1 MFQKITCF
9 LIVVASQACWS
20 QSQDRSVFNGK
31 VVSNTSDLEGIYV
44 INAQTEETVMTNSSG
59 SFSISAKEND
69 VLVFSSISFKE
80 KRVLLK
86 QEDFSNLNFTV
97 SLSMVM
103 YQLQEV
109 VVRRYD
115 NINAESLGIIPMG
128 QKKYTAAER
137 KLQTATALNPTANSD
152 STAEGSLMAGGS
164 ISADPLLN
172 FFSGRTAMLKKE
184 VAVEK
189 KEFFMKL
196 LENMFSLDHFID
208 RLKIPAD
215 YVKGFEYYAIENDKF
230 TVILNSKN
238 KTSTEFL
245 LGELAVKYK
254 EMIAGEGK

>member
-1 MFQKITCF
+1 MLHKITCF
-9 LIVVASQACWS
+9 LIVIAGQVGWS
-20 QSQDRSVFNGK
+20 QSQDRSVFNGS
-31 VVSNTSDLEGIYV
+31 VVSNASDLEGIYV
-44 INAQTEETVMTNSSG
+44 INAQTEETVITNASG
-59 SFSISAKEND
+59 SFSILAKADD

-97 SLSMVM
+97 NLTMIM

-109 VVRRYD
+109 VVKRYD
-115 NINAESLGIIPMG
+115 NINAESLGVIPSG

-137 KLQTATALNPTANSD
+137 KLQTATALNATANGG
-152 STAEGSLMAGGS
+152 TMAGGS
-164 ISADPLLN
+164 VSADPLLN

-189 KEFFMKL
+189 KEFFMRL

-230 TVILNSKN
+230 TAILNSKN

-254 EMIAGEGK
+254 EMIAGEKK

>member
-1 MFQKITCF
+1 MAGQ
-9 LIVVASQACWS
+9 VCWS

-44 INAQTEETVMTNSSG
+44 INVQTEETVTTTASG
-59 SFSISAKEND
+59 AFSIAAKADD

-80 KRVLLK
+80 KRVMLK

-97 SLSMVM
+97 NLTMVM

-115 NINAESLGIIPMG
+115 NINAESLGVIPMG
-128 QKKYTAAER
+128 QKKYTSAER
-137 KLQTATALNPTANSD
+137 KLQTATALNATANG
-152 STAEGSLMAGGS
+152 GSMAGGS

-189 KEFFMKL
+189 KEFFMRL
-196 LENMFSLDHFID
+196 LENMFSLEHFID

-215 YVKGFEYYAIENDKF
+215 YVKGFEYYAVENEKF

-254 EMIAGEGK
+254 EMIAGENK

>member
-86 QEDFSNLNFTV
+86 QEDFSSLNFTV

-137 KLQTATALNPTANSD
+137 KLQTATALNPTANND

-189 KEFFMKL
+189 KEFFMRL

>member
-1 MFQKITCF
+1 MIQKITFF
-9 LIVVASQACWS
+9 LVVLVAQTCISQV
-20 QSQDRSVFNGK
+20 QDRSVINGK
-31 VVSNTSDLEGIYV
+31 VESNTSDLSGIYV
-44 INAQTEETVMTNSSG
+44 INAQTEETVTTDTSG
-59 SFSISAKEND
+59 SFSILAKPDD
-69 VLVFSSISFKE
+69 VLVFSSISYKE

-86 QEDFSNLNFTV
+86 SEDFSNLNFAV
-97 SLSMVM
+97 KLNMVM

-109 VVRRYD
+109 VIKKYD
-115 NINAESLGIIPMG
+115 NISAESLGVIPYG
-128 QKKYTAAER
+128 QKKYTEAER
-137 KLQTATALNPTANSD
+137 KLHTATALNATAN
-152 STAEGSLMAGGS
+152 GGGMVGGS

-189 KEFFMKL
+189 KEFLMRL
-196 LENMFSLDHFID
+196 LENMFSLEHFID
-208 RLKIPAD
+208 RLKIPAE

-254 EMIAGEGK
+254 EMLAVGNK

>member
-9 LIVVASQACWS
+9 LIVLAGQTCLSQT
-20 QSQDRSVFNGK
+20 QDRAILSGK

-44 INAQTEETVMTNSSG
+44 INAQTEETVTTDASG
-59 SFSISAKEND
+59 SFAILAKPND
-69 VLVFSSISFKE
+69 ILVFSSISFKE
-80 KRVLLK
+80 KRILLK
-86 QEDFSNLNFTV
+86 PEDFSNLNFMV
-97 SLSMVM
+97 NLSMVM

-109 VVRRYD
+109 VVKKYD
-115 NINAESLGIIPMG
+115 NISAEKLGIIPAG

-137 KLQTATALNPTANSD
+137 KLETATALNATAN
-152 STAEGSLMAGGS
+152 GGGMVGGS

-189 KEFFMKL
+189 KEFLMKL
-196 LENMFSLDHFID
+196 LENMFSIDHFID
-208 RLKIPAD
+208 RLKIPAE
-215 YVKGFEYYAIENDKF
+215 YVKGFEYYAIENEKF
-230 TVILNSKN
+230 TIILNSKN

-254 EMIAGEGK
+254 EIIASENK

>member
-1 MFQKITCF
+1 MIQKITCF
-9 LIVVASQACWS
+9 LIIVAGQACWS
-20 QSQDRSVFNGK
+20 QAQDRSVFNGK
-31 VVSNTSDLEGIYV
+31 VVSNTLDLEGIYV
-44 INAQTEETVMTNSSG
+44 INAQTEETVTTSSSG
-59 SFSISAKEND
+59 SFSISAKADD

-86 QEDFSNLNFTV
+86 HEDFSNLNFTV
-97 SLSMVM
+97 NLNMVM

-109 VVRRYD
+109 VVKRYD
-115 NINAESLGIIPMG
+115 NINAERLGVIPMG

-137 KLQTATALNPTANSD
+137 KLQTATALNATANGG
-152 STAEGSLMAGGS
+152 TMAGGS
-164 ISADPLLN
+164 VSADPLLN

-189 KEFFMKL
+189 KEFFMRL

-215 YVKGFEYYAIENDKF
+215 YVKGFEYYAIENEKF

-254 EMIAGEGK
+254 EMIAGENK